1 MMCERCGKNP
11 ANTYLKQVIN
21 GNVREMHL
29 CENCAQELG
38 YSVLSTMNPFDM
50 GISFNNFLG
59 GLFSQALPQQ
69 TAGSTKTCPS
79 CGSTFE
85 DFMQNAQ
92 AGCANCYQAFY
103 EELLPSIQ
111 RIHGKT
117 KHVGKIPGSASKSLK
132 LNRELTSLRQQLSAA
147 VEAQEYE
154 KAAKLRDR
162 IREIEK
168 EVNG

>member
-29 CENCAQELG
+29 CESCAQELG
-38 YSVLSTMNPFDM
+38 YGVLSAMNPFNM

-59 GLFSQALPQQ
+59 GLFSQAIPQ
-69 TAGSTKTCPS
+69 TAESTKTCPA
-79 CGSTFE
+79 CGTSFE

-92 AGCANCYQAFY
+92 AGCADCYGAFY

-117 KHVGKIPGSASKSLK
+117 RHVGKIPHSASKSLR
-132 LNRELTSLRQQLSAA
+132 LNRELTGLRQQLNTA